1 MKQNKNIPPEPIGWP
16 LLAFPTDGSLSY
28 PSLEDS
34 IRQSIRVILLTRPG
48 ERLMRPEF
56 GAGLDSF
63 LHETNTLMTRK
74 RIQDKISE
82 SINRWEPRIIADR
95 IEVWEDKQQ
104 ADTVRIEI
112 IYRIKRTGQQE
123 TMAMHMTLGE

>member
-1 MKQNKNIPPEPIGWP
+1 
-16 LLAFPTDGSLSY
+16 
-28 PSLEDS
+28 
-34 IRQSIRVILLTRPG
+34 
-48 ERLMRPEF
+48 MRPEF
-56 GAGLDSF
+56 GAGLDTF
-63 LHETNTLMTRK
+63 LHEANTLMTRK